1 MQHPSHR
8 RRRKAPA
15 CTVSSCALLLLSA
28 TQWQS
33 GVDAVLDFPSELH
46 QLQRQNSAS
55 GSNGEAAAPQIALAN
70 VPESLFK
77 RLDEKSVK
85 WDALSGYLQRALLWE
100 IGLVMTSGGRL
111 VQVYVPC
118 DEDMSVTLAPYDA
131 FFDKDCP
138 LQTCDTNG
146 LYFADSTCSLTSVWK
161 AAQCGIH
168 ASEKNAT
175 DLVDA
180 KDSTL
185 WSEDGDLNSVPDI
198 RLYKHVRVDNS
209 GSGDTEDEEGSGP
222 FGNYTVQTD
231 VLFTIN
237 QIAPVPCTTESCP
250 TDPFFVAP
258 CVQFH
263 DPDEMPENPWCLPK
277 RGGFVD
283 LWLDSELSGKL
294 MSSGGSTFSASS
306 LSNTATTSI
315 SGDTVILVVLFILLA
330 AAVGVLVAVQ
340 IHRNKRNQE
349 KDSESSPTVFASA
362 TTTRSRRRGDGNND
376 TLNAHG
382 SLRNSMN
389 ESRRRRSIEL
399 MTFCAD
405 AKMTSKRISYDCLTF
420 DKLIARGANGEV
432 WRGTYGSQIVAI
444 KQLLPEKRHDE
455 SNVMLFTNEVRLA
468 SALEH
473 PNIVRFVGLSW
484 NRVCDLCIVSEFM
497 EQGDLSV
504 LLNSKRK
511 DELSWQKEKLAI
523 ATDIA
528 EALAYLHG
536 RQPIIIHRDLKSLN
550 VLLDNRL
557 RAKLSDFGLSR
568 ERSSDDT
575 MTNGVGTLLW
585 TAPEI
590 LRGEAY
596 SEKADVYSYAI
607 VLSELDTCLPPYTLN
622 AEVSERNFT
631 TMQLMHLA
639 TSGQVSPKL
648 RDDCPAALQQLT
660 TACASFDPTQR
671 PNALEIVFTL
681 RNIARNMMYDAAR
694 SS

>member
-1 MQHPSHR
+1 
-8 RRRKAPA
+8 
-15 CTVSSCALLLLSA
+15 
-28 TQWQS
+28 
-33 GVDAVLDFPSELH
+33 
-46 QLQRQNSAS
+46 
-55 GSNGEAAAPQIALAN
+55 
-70 VPESLFK
+70 
-77 RLDEKSVK
+77 
-85 WDALSGYLQRALLWE
+85 
-100 IGLVMTSGGRL
+100 
-111 VQVYVPC
+111 
-118 DEDMSVTLAPYDA
+118 MSVVLTIYDA
-131 FFDKDCP
+131 FKGYDCP
-138 LQTCDTNG
+138 LETCDATG
-146 LYFADSTCSLTSVWK
+146 LYFAGSTCSRTTVWK
-161 AAQCGIH
+161 AAQCGIF
-168 ASEKNAT
+168 AAEKNAT
-175 DLVDA
+175 DIADA
-180 KDSTL
+180 ASSTL
-185 WSEDGDLNSVPDI
+185 WAEDGSLSSVPDI
-198 RLYKHVRVDNS
+198 RLYKNLMDESS
-209 GSGDTEDEEGSGP
+209 GSDGIEEVAGSGSV
-222 FGNYTVQTD
+222 GNFTISTD

-237 QIAPVPCTTESCP
+237 QISPLPCTTESCP
-250 TDPFFVAP
+250 ADPFFVAP

-263 DPDEMPENPWCLPK
+263 SVDEFPFNPWCLPT

-283 LWLDSELSGKL
+283 LWIDSEISGESMASGSAATSQTSTLSTDGV
-294 MSSGGSTFSASS
+294 
-306 LSNTATTSI
+306 TSI
-315 SGDTVILVVLFILLA
+315 SGATVILVVLFILLA
-330 AAVGVLVAVQ
+330 AAIGALIAV
-340 IHRNKRNQE
+340 HVNRKKRDDE
-349 KDSESSPTVFASA
+349 KNVESSPTIYASA
-362 TTTRSRRRGDGNND
+362 TTTRSKRKTNGNGNPQD
-376 TLNAHG
+376 
-382 SLRNSMN
+382 SPRNSRN
-389 ESRRRRSIEL
+389 ESRRRRSMEL
-399 MTFCAD
+399 ATFCAD
-405 AKMTSKRISYDCLTF
+405 AKITSKRIAYDCLTF

-432 WRGTYGSQIVAI
+432 WRGTCGSQIVAI

-455 SNVMLFTNEVRLA
+455 SNVMLFANEVRLA

-511 DELSWQKEKLAI
+511 EKLTWGREKLGI

-607 VLSELDTCLPPYTLN
+607 VLSELDTCLPPFTLN
-622 AEVSERNFT
+622 AEVSERHLT

-639 TSGQVSPKL
+639 TSGEVTPQL
-648 RDDCPAALQQLT
+648 RDDCPSSLQQLT
-660 TACASFDPTQR
+660 AACASFDPSQR

-681 RNIARNMMYDAAR
+681 RNIARGMRYDAR
-694 SS
+694 

>member
-1 MQHPSHR
+1 M
-8 RRRKAPA
+8 
-15 CTVSSCALLLLSA
+15 
-28 TQWQS
+28 
-33 GVDAVLDFPSELH
+33 H
-46 QLQRQNSAS
+46 QLQRQNEAS
-55 GSNGEAAAPQIALAN
+55 GSNVEAAAPQIVLAN

-100 IGLVMTSGGRL
+100 TGLVMTSGGRL

-131 FFDKDCP
+131 FLDKDCP
-138 LQTCDTNG
+138 LETCQSSG
-146 LYFADSTCSLTSVWK
+146 LYFTDSTCSLTTVWK

-168 ASEKNAT
+168 ASEKNAS
-175 DLVDA
+175 DIVDA
-180 KDSTL
+180 KGSSL
-185 WSEDGDLNSVPDI
+185 WSEDGDLTSAPDI
-198 RLYKHVRVDNS
+198 RLYKHVRVDNT
-209 GSGDTEDEEGSGP
+209 GSGDTEDEVGSGQ

-237 QIAPVPCTTESCP
+237 QIAPIPSTIESCP
-250 TDPFFVAP
+250 VDPFFVAP

-283 LWLDSELSGKL
+283 LWLDSELSGKS
-294 MSSGGSTFSASS
+294 MPSNDSTVPTSS
-306 LSNTATTSI
+306 LTNTVSTSI

-340 IHRNKRNQE
+340 MHRKKKNRE

-362 TTTRSRRRGDGNND
+362 TTTRSRRRGNVNND
-376 TLNAHG
+376 TLNVHG
-382 SLRNSMN
+382 SIRNSAN

-399 MTFCAD
+399 TTFCVD
-405 AKMTSKRISYDCLTF
+405 ANITSKRISYDFLTF
-420 DKLIARGANGEV
+420 EKLIARGANGEV
-432 WRGTYGSQIVAI
+432 WRGTCGSQVVAI
-444 KQLLPEKRHDE
+444 KQLLPEKRNDE
-455 SNVMLFTNEVRLA
+455 TNIMLFSNEVRLA
-468 SALEH
+468 AALEH

-484 NRVCDLCIVSEFM
+484 SRVCDLCIVSEFM

-504 LLNSKRK
+504 LLKSKHK
-511 DELSWQKEKLAI
+511 DELSWHKEKLAI
-523 ATDIA
+523 ANDIA

-550 VLLDNRL
+550 VLLDNKL

-568 ERSSDDT
+568 ERSSNDT

-622 AEVSERNFT
+622 TEVSERNFT
-631 TMQLMHLA
+631 TMQLIHLA
-639 TSGQVSPKL
+639 TSGQVLPKL
-648 RDDCPAALQQLT
+648 RDDCPTRLQQLT

-671 PNALEIVFTL
+671 PNALEIVFAL
-681 RNIARNMMYDAAR
+681 RNIARDMKFDAAL
-694 SS
+694 SA